1 METIM
6 VAKNFMSGR
15 LGRWA
20 AGCAVALLL
29 SGGHLL
35 AGAPAA
41 VAQVAS
47 PAPPPGAARI
57 WFYRDYEPYGTRSFA
72 SVALNGVFVGYAQP
86 EGTVFYRDIPPGR
99 YRVTVGAQGQDVNQ
113 DAWIDLAPGQQA
125 FVKVLG
131 TNSWDT
137 GGDNAIY
144 SRDTYYARVMPP
156 QIAQAEIA
164 R

>member
-1 METIM
+1 MEIFM
-6 VAKNFMSGR
+6 VGKNFLSRGLR
-15 LGRWA
+15 SWA
-20 AGCAVALLL
+20 ASCAVALLL
-29 SGGHLL
+29 SGAYSL

-47 PAPPPGAARI
+47 PAPPGAARI
-57 WFYRDYEPYGTRSFA
+57 WFYRDYEPYGARSMA
-72 SVALNGVFVGYAQP
+72 AVALNGAVVGYAQP
-86 EGTVFYRDIPPGR
+86 EGTPFYRDVSPGR
-99 YRVTVGAQGQDVNQ
+99 YHVTVGTQGEDVNQ
-113 DAWIDLAPGQQA
+113 DTWIDVAPGQQA

-131 TNSWDT
+131 TNTWDA
-137 GGDNAIY
+137 GGDNVIY